1 MSDVFRRWQQPGGGG
16 HRGVGV
22 MNFTSLHSTVYTV
35 EPPISGHAE
44 TKAACPES

>member
-1 MSDVFRRWQQPGGGG
+1 MSSGDGSNLEEGGTGG
-16 HRGVGV
+16 GV